1 MNSTVIIIFAKAPQ
15 PGAVKTRL
23 IPLLGAEGAAALHV
37 KLVRHTLDTVRA
49 AALKPV
55 ELHGAPDIE
64 DSFFRFCGGQYG
76 VILEPQASGDLGARM
91 RCAFGK
97 ALATHARALLIGTDC
112 PALTARHLRQA
123 DRALREGADAVCV
136 PCEDGG
142 YALIGLTRVDARLFE
157 GITWGGDSVMDDT
170 RARLENSAGR
180 GVNWK
185 PCGTSIAPKTMRAW
199 RNPACSTPSTPL
211 PDLTSLCHFV
221 TVIRD
226 ALHPPCLLRRSSSAG
241 GPLAAGPAVR

>member
-1 MNSTVIIIFAKAPQ
+1 MIVFAKAPQ

-23 IPLLGAEGAAALHV
+23 VPLLGAEGAAALHA
-37 KLVRHTLDTVRA
+37 KLVKRTLDTVRA

-55 ELHGAPDIE
+55 ELHCAPDIE
-64 DSFFRFCGGQYG
+64 DPFFRFCDGQYG

-91 RCAFGK
+91 LCAFGK

-157 GITWGGDSVMDDT
+157 GIIWGGESVMADT
-170 RARLENSAGR
+170 RARLKQLG
-180 GVNWK
+180 W
-185 PCGTSIAPKTMRAW
+185 TW
-199 RNPACSTPSTPL
+199 RELETLWDVDRPEDYQRL
-211 PDLTSLCHFV
+211 LTSGLLETKHRAPEFPV
-221 TVIRD
+221 PQDLAIRIED
-226 ALHPPCLLRRSSSAG
+226 
-241 GPLAAGPAVR
+241 